1 MGNNGILV
9 GECGANSHKYTENF
23 TYMSIEKINISF
35 TGEYYNTL
43 DSKHR
48 LSIPA
53 KFRKA
58 LNPINNR
65 TFVLTRGFD
74 NCLLLYPVSEWSKVE
89 EQLSFLSS
97 MKGRHRNFVRSIVR
111 HASYA
116 QYDSQGRILIPENLS
131 KFADI
136 DKEVT
141 VIGVIKKIELWS
153 PKVLSDLDKD
163 SQSLDKFEDLAD
175 EINL

>member
-1 MGNNGILV
+1 MGSCIIIV
-9 GECGANSHKYTENF
+9 GVCGAKTHNYIMNE
-23 TYMSIEKINISF
+23 EKINISF

-43 DSKHR
+43 DSKSR

-58 LNPINNR
+58 LNPINDR

-97 MKGRHRNFVRSIVR
+97 MKGRHRNFIRSIVR
-111 HASYA
+111 HASYL
-116 QYDSQGRILIPENLS
+116 QYDSQGRIIIPENLCEYA
-131 KFADI
+131 KI
-136 DKEVT
+136 DKEVA

-153 PKVLSDLDKD
+153 PEMLDELDGDSQDLSD
-163 SQSLDKFEDLAD
+163 FEDLAD
-175 EINL
+175 EIAF

>member
-1 MGNNGILV
+1 MFMGKYVIIV
-9 GECGANSHKYTENF
+9 GVCGVISHNYIMIE
-23 TYMSIEKINISF
+23 EKINISF

-43 DSKHR
+43 DSKNR

-58 LNPINNR
+58 LDPINDR

-74 NCLLLYPVSEWSKVE
+74 NCLLLYPVSEWNKVE

-97 MKGRHRNFVRSIVR
+97 MKGRHRNFIRSIVR
-111 HASYA
+111 HASYL
-116 QYDSQGRILIPENLS
+116 QYDSQGRIIIPDNLS
-131 KFADI
+131 VYAQIK
-136 DKEVT
+136 KEVA

-153 PKVLSDLDKD
+153 PDILNKFDDSSHDLND
-163 SQSLDKFEDLAD
+163 FEDLAD
-175 EINL
+175 EISF

>member
-1 MGNNGILV
+1 MGSCIIIV
-9 GECGANSHKYTENF
+9 GVCGAKTHNYIMNE
-23 TYMSIEKINISF
+23 EKINISF

-43 DSKHR
+43 DSKSR

-58 LNPINNR
+58 LNPINDR

-97 MKGRHRNFVRSIVR
+97 MKGRHRNFIRSIVR
-111 HASYA
+111 HASYS
-116 QYDSQGRILIPENLS
+116 QYDSQGRIIIPENLCEYA
-131 KFADI
+131 KI
-136 DKEVT
+136 DKEVA

-153 PKVLSDLDKD
+153 PEMLDELDGDSQDLSD
-163 SQSLDKFEDLAD
+163 FEDLAD
-175 EINL
+175 EIAF

>member
-74 NCLLLYPVSEWSKVE
+74 NCLLLHPVNEWSKVE

-97 MKGRHRNFVRSIVR
+97 MKGRHRNFIRSIVR
-111 HASYA
+111 HASYL
-116 QYDSQGRILIPENLS
+116 QYDSQGRVIIPENLCS
-131 KFADI
+131 YAQI
-136 DKEVT
+136 EKEVA

-153 PKVLSDLDKD
+153 PDVLTSLDDESQDLSD
-163 SQSLDKFEDLAD
+163 FEDLAD
-175 EINL
+175 EINF

>member
-1 MGNNGILV
+1 MGSCVIIV
-9 GECGANSHKYTENF
+9 GVCGAKTHNYIMNE
-23 TYMSIEKINISF
+23 EKINISF

-43 DSKHR
+43 DSKSR

-58 LNPINNR
+58 LNPINDR

-97 MKGRHRNFVRSIVR
+97 MKGRHRNFIRSIVR
-111 HASYA
+111 HASYL
-116 QYDSQGRILIPENLS
+116 QYDSQGRIIIPENLCS
-131 KFADI
+131 YANI
-136 DKEVT
+136 DKEVA

-153 PKVLSDLDKD
+153 PKVLDELDGYSQDKSD
-163 SQSLDKFEDLAD
+163 FEDMGD
-175 EINL
+175 EIGY

>member
-1 MGNNGILV
+1 MGSCIIIV
-9 GECGANSHKYTENF
+9 GVCGAKTHNYIMNE
-23 TYMSIEKINISF
+23 EKINISF

-43 DSKHR
+43 DSKSR

-58 LNPINNR
+58 LNPINDR

-97 MKGRHRNFVRSIVR
+97 MKGRHRNFIRSIVR
-111 HASYA
+111 HASYL
-116 QYDSQGRILIPENLS
+116 QYDSQGRIVIPENLCS
-131 KFADI
+131 YANI
-136 DKEVT
+136 DKEVA

-153 PKVLSDLDKD
+153 PKVLDELDGD
-163 SQSLDKFEDLAD
+163 SQDLGDFEDLAD
-175 EINL
+175 EIAF

>member
-1 MGNNGILV
+1 MGSCIIIV
-9 GECGANSHKYTENF
+9 GVCGAKTHNYIMNE
-23 TYMSIEKINISF
+23 EKINISF

-43 DSKHR
+43 DSKSR

-58 LNPINNR
+58 LNPINDR

-97 MKGRHRNFVRSIVR
+97 MKGRHRNFIRSIVR
-111 HASYA
+111 HASYL
-116 QYDSQGRILIPENLS
+116 QYDSQGRIIIPENLCEYA
-131 KFADI
+131 KI
-136 DKEVT
+136 DKEVA
-141 VIGVIKKIELWS
+141 VIGAIKKIELWS
-153 PKVLSDLDKD
+153 PKMLDELDGDSQDLSD
-163 SQSLDKFEDLAD
+163 FEDLAD
-175 EINL
+175 EIAF

>member
-1 MGNNGILV
+1 MGKHVIIV
-9 GECGANSHKYTENF
+9 GVCGDKTHNYIMKE
-23 TYMSIEKINISF
+23 EKINISF

-43 DSKHR
+43 DSKSR

-74 NCLLLYPVSEWSKVE
+74 NCLLLHPVNEWSKVE

-111 HASYA
+111 HASYL
-116 QYDSQGRILIPENLS
+116 QYDSQGRIVVPDNLCS
-131 KFADI
+131 YANI
-136 DKEVT
+136 DKEVA

-153 PKVLSDLDKD
+153 PDKLSGLDDESQDLSD
-163 SQSLDKFEDLAD
+163 FEDLAD
-175 EINL
+175 EINF

>member
-1 MGNNGILV
+1 MGSCIIIV
-9 GECGANSHKYTENF
+9 GVCGAKTHNYIMNE
-23 TYMSIEKINISF
+23 EKINISF

-43 DSKHR
+43 DSKNR

-58 LNPINNR
+58 LNPINDR

-97 MKGRHRNFVRSIVR
+97 MKGRHRNFIRSIVR
-111 HASYA
+111 HASYL
-116 QYDSQGRILIPENLS
+116 QYDSQGRVIIPENLCEYA
-131 KFADI
+131 KI
-136 DKEVT
+136 DKEVA

-153 PKVLSDLDKD
+153 PKMLDELDGDSQDLSD
-163 SQSLDKFEDLAD
+163 FEDLAD
-175 EINL
+175 EIAF

>member
-1 MGNNGILV
+1 MGKNVIIV
-9 GECGANSHKYTENF
+9 GECGDKSHNYIMNE
-23 TYMSIEKINISF
+23 EKINISF

-43 DSKHR
+43 DSKSR

-58 LNPINNR
+58 LNPINDR

-97 MKGRHRNFVRSIVR
+97 MKGRHRNFIRSIVR

-116 QYDSQGRILIPENLS
+116 QYDSQGRILIPENLGE
-131 KFADI
+131 FANI
-136 DKEVT
+136 DKDVT
-141 VIGVIKKIELWS
+141 VIGVIKKIELWYPS
-153 PKVLSDLDKD
+153 VLEDLDKK

-175 EINL
+175 EISF

>member
-1 MGNNGILV
+1 MGSCIIIV
-9 GECGANSHKYTENF
+9 GVCGAKTHNYIMNE
-23 TYMSIEKINISF
+23 EKINISF

-43 DSKHR
+43 DSKSR

-58 LNPINNR
+58 LNPINDR

-74 NCLLLYPVSEWSKVE
+74 KCLLLYPVSEWSKVE

-97 MKGRHRNFVRSIVR
+97 MKGRHRNFIRSIVR

-131 KFADI
+131 EFANI
-136 DKEVT
+136 DKDVT

-153 PKVLSDLDKD
+153 PDKLSGLDDESQDLSD
-163 SQSLDKFEDLAD
+163 FEDLAD
-175 EINL
+175 EINF

>member
-1 MGNNGILV
+1 
-9 GECGANSHKYTENF
+9 
-23 TYMSIEKINISF
+23 MSAEKINISF

-43 DSKHR
+43 DSKNR

-58 LNPINNR
+58 LSPINNR

-74 NCLLLYPVSEWSKVE
+74 NCLLLHPVNEWSKVE

-97 MKGRHRNFVRSIVR
+97 MKGRHRNFIRSIVR
-111 HASYA
+111 HAIYL
-116 QYDSQGRILIPENLS
+116 QYDSQGRVLIPENLGKYAS
-131 KFADI
+131 IEKDI
-136 DKEVT
+136 T

-153 PKVLSDLDKD
+153 PHILEGLDRDIQDLGD
-163 SQSLDKFEDLAD
+163 FEDLAD
-175 EINL
+175 EISF

>member
-1 MGNNGILV
+1 MGSCIIIV
-9 GECGANSHKYTENF
+9 GVCGAKTHNYIMNE
-23 TYMSIEKINISF
+23 EKINISF

-43 DSKHR
+43 DSKSR

-58 LNPINNR
+58 LNPINDR

-97 MKGRHRNFVRSIVR
+97 MKGRHRNFIRSIVR
-111 HASYA
+111 HASYL
-116 QYDSQGRILIPENLS
+116 QYDSQGRIIIPENLCS
-131 KFADI
+131 YANI
-136 DKEVT
+136 DKEVA

-153 PKVLSDLDKD
+153 PSVLKDLDKK

-175 EINL
+175 EISF

>member
-1 MGNNGILV
+1 MGSCIIIV
-9 GECGANSHKYTENF
+9 GVCGAKTHNYIMNE
-23 TYMSIEKINISF
+23 EKINISF

-43 DSKHR
+43 DSKSR

-58 LNPINNR
+58 LNPINDR

-97 MKGRHRNFVRSIVR
+97 MKGRHRNFIRSIVR

-116 QYDSQGRILIPENLS
+116 QYDSQGRILIPENLGE
-131 KFADI
+131 FANI
-136 DKEVT
+136 DKDVT

-153 PKVLSDLDKD
+153 PNVLEDLDKE

-175 EINL
+175 EISF

>member
-1 MGNNGILV
+1 MGNNGIIV
-9 GECGANSHKYTENF
+9 GVCGAKTHNYIMNE
-23 TYMSIEKINISF
+23 EKINISF

-43 DSKHR
+43 DSKSR

-58 LNPINNR
+58 LNPINDR

-74 NCLLLYPVSEWSKVE
+74 NCLLLHPVNEWSKVE

-153 PKVLSDLDKD
+153 PELLNDDISPDGDD
-163 SQSLDKFEDLAD
+163 YEDLAN
-175 EINL
+175 EINF

>member
-1 MGNNGILV
+1 MGSCIIIV
-9 GECGANSHKYTENF
+9 GVCGAKTHNYIMNE
-23 TYMSIEKINISF
+23 EKINISF

-43 DSKHR
+43 DSKSR

-58 LNPINNR
+58 LNPINDR

-97 MKGRHRNFVRSIVR
+97 MKGRHRNFIRSIVR
-111 HASYA
+111 HASYL
-116 QYDSQGRILIPENLS
+116 QYDSQGRIIIPENLCS
-131 KFADI
+131 YANI
-136 DKEVT
+136 DKEVA

-153 PKVLSDLDKD
+153 PKMLDELDSNSEDLSD
-163 SQSLDKFEDLAD
+163 FEDLAD
-175 EINL
+175 EIAF

>member
-1 MGNNGILV
+1 MGSCIIIV
-9 GECGANSHKYTENF
+9 GVCGAKTHNYIMNE
-23 TYMSIEKINISF
+23 EKINISF

-43 DSKHR
+43 DSKSR

-58 LNPINNR
+58 LNPINDR

-97 MKGRHRNFVRSIVR
+97 MKGRHRNFIRSIVR
-111 HASYA
+111 HASYL
-116 QYDSQGRILIPENLS
+116 QYDSQGRIIIPENLCEYA
-131 KFADI
+131 KI
-136 DKEVT
+136 DKEVA

-153 PKVLSDLDKD
+153 PKMLDELDGDSQDLSD
-163 SQSLDKFEDLAD
+163 FEDLAD
-175 EINL
+175 EIAF

>member
-1 MGNNGILV
+1 MGSCIIIV
-9 GECGANSHKYTENF
+9 GVCGAKTHNYIMNE
-23 TYMSIEKINISF
+23 EKINISF

-43 DSKHR
+43 DSKSR

-58 LNPINNR
+58 LNPINDR

-97 MKGRHRNFVRSIVR
+97 MKGRHRNFIRSIVR
-111 HASYA
+111 HASYL
-116 QYDSQGRILIPENLS
+116 QYDSQGRVIIPENLCS
-131 KFADI
+131 YANI
-136 DKEVT
+136 DKEVA

-153 PKVLSDLDKD
+153 PKVLDELDGD
-163 SQSLDKFEDLAD
+163 SQDLSNFEDLAD
-175 EINL
+175 EIAF

>member
-1 MGNNGILV
+1 MGSCIIIV
-9 GECGANSHKYTENF
+9 GVCGAKTHNYIMNE
-23 TYMSIEKINISF
+23 EKINISF

-43 DSKHR
+43 DSKSR

-58 LNPINNR
+58 LNPINDR

-97 MKGRHRNFVRSIVR
+97 MKGRHRNFIRSIVR

-116 QYDSQGRILIPENLS
+116 QYDSQGRILIPENLGE
-131 KFADI
+131 FANI
-136 DKEVT
+136 DKDVT

-153 PKVLSDLDKD
+153 PQVLEGLDSDIQDLGE
-163 SQSLDKFEDLAD
+163 FEDLAD
-175 EINL
+175 EISF

>member
-1 MGNNGILV
+1 MGNYVIIV
-9 GECGANSHKYTENF
+9 GECGDKTHDYN
-23 TYMSIEKINISF
+23 MSIEKIKISF

-43 DSKHR
+43 DSKNR

-74 NCLLLYPVSEWSKVE
+74 NCLLLYPVTEWSKVE

-97 MKGRHRNFVRSIVR
+97 MKGRHRNFIRSIVR
-111 HASYA
+111 YASYI

-131 KFADI
+131 HFASI
-136 DKEVT
+136 DKEVA
-141 VIGVIKKIELWS
+141 VIGVIKKIEYGKWT
-153 PKVLSDLDKD
+153 PVL
-163 SQSLDKFEDLAD
+163 QG
-175 EINL
+175 

>member
-1 MGNNGILV
+1 MGKDVIIV
-9 GECGANSHKYTENF
+9 GECGDKSHNYIIKY
-23 TYMSIEKINISF
+23 TYMSTEKINISF

-43 DSKHR
+43 DSKNR

-58 LNPINNR
+58 LSPINNR

-74 NCLLLYPVSEWSKVE
+74 NCLLLHPVNEWSKVE

-97 MKGRHRNFVRSIVR
+97 MKGRHRNFIRSIVR

-116 QYDSQGRILIPENLS
+116 QYDSQGRILIPENLGE
-131 KFADI
+131 FANI
-136 DKEVT
+136 DKDVT

-153 PKVLSDLDKD
+153 PSVLEDLDKK

-175 EINL
+175 EISF